1 MKKKSDD
8 GRSAIGKKVT
18 RSDRGKTKQAAV
30 RAARNLNALVTA
42 RFIFCIS
49 AVKFGIL
56 TGSL

>member
-1 MKKKSDD
+1 MMANQPSEK
-8 GRSAIGKKVT
+8 RSQGQPEARPSRQLLAT
-18 RSDRGKTKQAAV
+18 
-30 RAARNLNALVTA
+30 AARNLNALVTA